1 MIISGMV
8 YNWVSHIIYV
18 FNVFAHKDGVLN
30 VGVAHIFDILF
41 IARSDFGQNWS
52 TKIFPWRGE

>member
-30 VGVAHIFDILF
+30 VGVAPIFDILF
-41 IARSDFGQNWS
+41 IARSDFGQN
-52 TKIFPWRGE
+52 

>member
-8 YNWVSHIIYV
+8 YNWVSHIKYL

-30 VGVAHIFDILF
+30 AGAAHIFDILF
-41 IARSDFGQNWS
+41 IARSDFGQN
-52 TKIFPWRGE
+52 